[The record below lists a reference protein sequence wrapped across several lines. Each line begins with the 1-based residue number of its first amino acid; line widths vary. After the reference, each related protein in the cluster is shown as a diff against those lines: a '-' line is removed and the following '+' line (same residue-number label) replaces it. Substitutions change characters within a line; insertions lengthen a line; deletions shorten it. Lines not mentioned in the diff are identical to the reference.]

1 MVTMGA
7 DSNLIK
13 VASVSNL
20 SVSYDVA
27 KVDDLTAAK
36 FVSRLR
42 FYLHDPELLL
52 L

>member
-1 MVTMGA
+1 M
-7 DSNLIK
+7 IK
-13 VASVSNL
+13 VSTVTNV

-27 KVDDLTAAK
+27 KVDDLAAAK
-36 FVSRLR
+36 FISRLR